1 MISDKYK
8 GTKRIMNIKKA
19 DFRVN
24 LMSYFVH
31 SESLEISKNLPFF
44 PFLNFKP
51 HCQEEALTPKLINH
65 KLTASLNPQLWK
77 WLQWSLNSDVSAAVF
92 MGGSKGLRRPPVP

>member
-31 SESLEISKNLPFF
+31 SESLEISKNLPCF
-44 PFLNFKP
+44 PLPLLK
-51 HCQEEALTPKLINH
+51 T
-65 KLTASLNPQLWK
+65 
-77 WLQWSLNSDVSAAVF
+77 
-92 MGGSKGLRRPPVP
+92 